1 MRKELGKIKRF
12 DMGFGGYDDAMFGMS
27 VTLGGVGW
35 GVQDFD
41 GTWTREPDSNCKWTQ
56 EDQTAHWGKVC
67 RRVADLMAKAKVKTC
82 EEMIGTPVE
91 VTFNGNALQ
100 SWRILEEVL

>member
-1 MRKELGKIKRF
+1 MRKEFGKIKRF
-12 DMGFGGYDDAMFGMS
+12 DVGLGGYDDAMFGMS

-35 GVQDFD
+35 SVHDFD
-41 GTWTREPDSNCKWTQ
+41 GTWTREPDSHCKWTQ
-56 EDQTAHWGKVC
+56 EDQTEHWGKVC
-67 RRVADLMAKAKVKTC
+67 RRVADLMAKAKAKTC

-91 VTFNGNALQ
+91 VTFNGNALH